1 MPKSIYKMA
10 IPEFA
15 QRGWTIIH
23 DKDTNEPTAIRSV
36 IDRWNDFTWA
46 KQTYYRA
53 KYGFDDGGVLE
64 ISLFELLPANGTARK
79 FHCDLFPD
87 EFVTPDGRMPGA
99 NDRLREILE
108 RSRLE
113 VDNRKYYDTSLVH
126 TGPGGSLI
134 LTNEVG
140 WGPPYTERDSNYV
153 ELDEAYT
160 CYWESGPSWVPE
172 APCWTC
178 PACNGL

>member
-1 MPKSIYKMA
+1 MLKSIYQMTIA
-10 IPEFA
+10 QLA

-23 DKDTNEPTAIRSV
+23 ETDTGKPTAIRTV
-36 IDRWNDFTWA
+36 IDQWRALTWA
-46 KQTYYRA
+46 KQTYCRA
-53 KYGFDDGGVLE
+53 KYGFDEDGVLE
-64 ISLFELLPANGTARK
+64 ISLHELHPTPRIAFR
-79 FHCDLFPD
+79 FHWDLFPD
-87 EFVTPDGRMPGA
+87 EFVTPGGQIPGS

-113 VDNRKYYDTSLVH
+113 VDNRKYDDTALVH
-126 TGPGGSLI
+126 TGPDGSLI

-178 PACNGL
+178 PACNEL